1 MPTPSRPMPCLLEK
15 THPPPAP
22 PSDWSTLPSR
32 TLSHPYPLQR
42 GLLSAFTLQHCH
54 GQQLHIQ
61 LPSAPAVL
69 RKLLPSLQNPSQN
82 LPLLDPFK
90 PPGLC
95 GPSQTQTTAG

>member
-1 MPTPSRPMPCLLEK
+1 MPTPSRPKACLLEK
-15 THPPPAP
+15 THPPPT
-22 PSDWSTLPSR
+22 SDWSTLPSR
-32 TLSHPYPLQR
+32 TLSHPHPLQR
-42 GLLSAFTLQHCH
+42 GLLSASTLRHCR
-54 GQQLHIQ
+54 GQQLRTQ

-90 PPGLC
+90 SPGLC